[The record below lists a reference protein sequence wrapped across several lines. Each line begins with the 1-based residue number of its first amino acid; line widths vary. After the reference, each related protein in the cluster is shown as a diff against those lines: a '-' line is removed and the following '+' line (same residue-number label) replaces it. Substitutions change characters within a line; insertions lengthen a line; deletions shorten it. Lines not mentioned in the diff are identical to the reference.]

1 MTVARSTTPTFS
13 RSSDSV
19 IRIVTD
25 STSDILPAEA
35 ERLGIDVVPLTVRF
49 GEEQFRDGIDLGPDE
64 FYRRLPTTQV
74 QPSTLQP
81 TPDQFAQ
88 VYRRHVSAGDS
99 VVSLHISEKL
109 SGTLQSASLAAQEF
123 PPGAV
128 RVVDTITVSAGI
140 QFLVRGALAD
150 IGSGCDLDGVEQR
163 VKDRR
168 GRVVVYV
175 LLDTLTYLQ
184 RGGRI
189 GRAQSLV
196 GGILN
201 VKPLLC
207 VRDGEVHPE
216 ARVRKRQQ
224 GIDKMVEIAKA
235 AGPLDGL
242 AVFHCGA
249 PELLGLI
256 EPRLR
261 ADHPG
266 VEMIV
271 GQLGAVVG
279 TYSGPGGV
287 GIALLRAG

>member
-1 MTVARSTTPTFS
+1 MSWSVA
-13 RSSDSV
+13 SSS
-19 IRIVTD
+19 
-25 STSDILPAEA
+25 
-35 ERLGIDVVPLTVRF
+35 
-49 GEEQFRDGIDLGPDE
+49 
-64 FYRRLPTTQV
+64 
-74 QPSTLQP
+74 
-81 TPDQFAQ
+81 
-88 VYRRHVSAGDS
+88 
-99 VVSLHISEKL
+99 
-109 SGTLQSASLAAQEF
+109 
-123 PPGAV
+123 
-128 RVVDTITVSAGI
+128 
-140 QFLVRGALAD
+140 
-150 IGSGCDLDGVEQR
+150 
-163 VKDRR
+163 RR
-168 GRVVVYV
+168 GRVGVYV

-189 GRAQSLV
+189 GRAQGLV

-224 GIDKMVEIAKA
+224 GIDKMVEIARA
-235 AGPLDGL
+235 ASPLEAL

-249 PELLGLI
+249 PELLELI

-261 ADHPG
+261 ADHPNAD
-266 VEMIV
+266 VIV

>member
-1 MTVARSTTPTFS
+1 
-13 RSSDSV
+13 V
-19 IRIVTD
+19 IRVVTD
-25 STSDILPAEA
+25 STSDILPPEA
-35 ERLGIDVVPLTVRF
+35 ERLGVDVVPLTVRF
-49 GEEQFRDGIDLGPDE
+49 GDEQFQDGVELGPDE
-64 FYRRLPTTQV
+64 FYARLPTTPV
-74 QPSTLQP
+74 QPSTSQP
-81 TPDQFAQ
+81 TPEQFAE
-88 VYRRHVSAGDS
+88 VYRRHVAAGDS
-99 VVSLHISEKL
+99 VLSIHISEKL
-109 SGTLQSASLAAQEF
+109 SGTLQSAALAAQEF
-123 PPGAV
+123 PAGSV
-128 RVVDTITVSAGI
+128 RVVDSVTVSAGI
-140 QFLVRGALAD
+140 QFLVRSALKD
-150 IGSGCDLDGVEQR
+150 ISEGRDLDELQRRVEARRAR
-163 VKDRR
+163 V
-168 GRVVVYV
+168 GVYV

-224 GIDKMVEIAKA
+224 GIDKMVDIARA
-235 AGPLDGL
+235 AGPLDAL

-249 PELLGLI
+249 PELLELI

-266 VEMIV
+266 TEMIV

-287 GIALLRAG
+287 GIALLRSA

>member
-1 MTVARSTTPTFS
+1 L
-13 RSSDSV
+13 

-25 STSDILPAEA
+25 STSDILPDEA
-35 ERLGIDVVPLTVRF
+35 QRLGVDVVPLTVRF
-49 GEEQFRDGIDLGPDE
+49 GDEQFRDGLDLGPDA
-64 FYRRLPTTQV
+64 FYKRLPTTSV
-74 QPSTLQP
+74 QPSTSQP
-81 TPDQFAQ
+81 TPEQFAE

-99 VVSLHISEKL
+99 VVSVHISTKL

-123 PPGAV
+123 PAGAV
-128 RVVDTITVSAGI
+128 RVVDSMTASAGI
-140 QFLVRGALAD
+140 QFLVRGALDDVAT
-150 IGSGCDLDGVEQR
+150 GCGLDQVEERMVSRRDR
-163 VKDRR
+163 V
-168 GRVVVYV
+168 GVYV

-189 GRAQSLV
+189 GRAQSLL

-207 VRDGEVHPE
+207 IRDGEVHPE
-216 ARVRKRQQ
+216 ARVRSRQQ
-224 GIDKMVEIAKA
+224 GIAKMVEIAA
-235 AGPLDGL
+235 AARPLEGL
-242 AVFHCGA
+242 AAFHCGA
-249 PELLGLI
+249 PELLTLI
-256 EPRLR
+256 EPLLR

-266 VEMIV
+266 LQLVA

>member
-1 MTVARSTTPTFS
+1 
-13 RSSDSV
+13 V
-19 IRIVTD
+19 IRVVTD

-35 ERLGIDVVPLTVRF
+35 ERLGVDVVPLTVRF
-49 GEEQFRDGIDLGPDE
+49 GDEQFRDGIDLGPDE
-64 FYRRLPTTQV
+64 FYRRLPTTPV
-74 QPSTLQP
+74 QPSTSQP
-81 TPDQFAQ
+81 TPEQFAE
-88 VYRRHVSAGDS
+88 VYRHHVGAGDS
-99 VVSLHISEKL
+99 VISVHISEKL

-123 PPGAV
+123 PAGSV
-128 RVVDTITVSAGI
+128 RVVDSITVSAGI
-140 QFLVRGALAD
+140 QFLVRAALAD
-150 IGSGCDLDGVEQR
+150 IAAGCDVDEVEQR
-163 VKDRR
+163 LKARR
-168 GRVVVYV
+168 GRVGVYV

-189 GRAQSLV
+189 GRAQGLV
-196 GGILN
+196 GSILN

-224 GIDKMVEIAKA
+224 GIDKLVEIA
-235 AGPLDGL
+235 AGKRPLEGL

-249 PELLGLI
+249 PELLELI

-266 VEMIV
+266 LELII

>member
-1 MTVARSTTPTFS
+1 M
-13 RSSDSV
+13 
-19 IRIVTD
+19 
-25 STSDILPAEA
+25 
-35 ERLGIDVVPLTVRF
+35 
-49 GEEQFRDGIDLGPDE
+49 
-64 FYRRLPTTQV
+64 
-74 QPSTLQP
+74 
-81 TPDQFAQ
+81 
-88 VYRRHVSAGDS
+88 
-99 VVSLHISEKL
+99 VSLHISGKL

-123 PPGAV
+123 PPGTV
-128 RVVDTITVSAGI
+128 RVVDTTTVSAGM
-140 QFLVRGALAD
+140 QFLVRAALAD
-150 IGSGCDLDGVEQR
+150 IAAGCDLDGVEQR
-163 VKDRR
+163 SRDRC
-168 GRVVVYV
+168 GRVAVFV

-189 GRAQSLV
+189 GRAQGLV

-224 GIDKMVEIAKA
+224 GIDKMVEIARA
-235 AGPLDGL
+235 AGSLDGL

-249 PELLGLI
+249 PELLGLV

-266 VEMIV
+266 VELIV

-287 GIALLRAG
+287 GIALLRAA

>member
-1 MTVARSTTPTFS
+1 
-13 RSSDSV
+13 
-19 IRIVTD
+19 
-25 STSDILPAEA
+25 
-35 ERLGIDVVPLTVRF
+35 
-49 GEEQFRDGIDLGPDE
+49 
-64 FYRRLPTTQV
+64 V
-74 QPSTLQP
+74 QPSTSQP
-81 TPDQFAQ
+81 TPEQFAE
-88 VYRRHVSAGDS
+88 VYRRHVGAGDS
-99 VVSLHISEKL
+99 VLSIHISEKL

-123 PPGAV
+123 PAGAV
-128 RVVDTITVSAGI
+128 RVVDSVTVSAGI

-150 IGSGCDLDGVEQR
+150 INAGCELDEVERR
-163 VKDRR
+163 VEDRR
-168 GRVVVYV
+168 GRVGVYV

-235 AGPLDGL
+235 AGRVDGL

-249 PELLGLI
+249 PELLTLI

-261 ADHPG
+261 ADHPD
-266 VEMIV
+266 VDIIV

-287 GIALLRAG
+287 GIALLRSA